1 MGSVPIRYHAI
12 VSEGGADSQRLRLA
26 HLPMLSAAD
35 MSLGR
40 FCLAEIGEF
49 MGLRMAKQGSAGH
62 DDFSD
67 QSGAAANLIA
77 IIITFHSLFVQLDGR
92 VRICMQARRTTCSTR
107 VAA

>member
-1 MGSVPIRYHAI
+1 MGYLPGEGLGQHIFVSVPIRYHAI

-40 FCLAEIGEF
+40 FCLAEMGEF

-92 VRICMQARRTTCSTR
+92 VRI
-107 VAA
+107 